1 MVRIISNKIIQRKT
15 FLRRVKSSFR
25 SKKSQKVFVPPD
37 INVRVR
43 PKSQGT
49 KPTNK
54 GDPEIIVRRSSRTST
69 DEESDS
75 KPILYIYST
84 YNKPTKTPFQ
94 LTGTYFSAHVEYWF
108 GHLLGT

>member
-1 MVRIISNKIIQRKT
+1 MVRVISNKIIQRKT

-43 PKSQGT
+43 PKSQ
-49 KPTNK
+49 PANK
-54 GDPEIIVRRSSRTST
+54 DDPEIIVRRSSRTST

-75 KPILYIYST
+75 EPILYIPHMINPRNPNFNYQE
-84 YNKPTKTPFQ
+84 PI
-94 LTGTYFSAHVEYWF
+94 SAHF
-108 GHLLGT
+108 

>member
-43 PKSQGT
+43 PKSQ
-49 KPTNK
+49 PANK
-54 GDPEIIVRRSSRTST
+54 GDPEVIVRRSSRTST

-75 KPILYIYST
+75 KPILYSPYCMELIV
-84 YNKPTKTPFQ
+84 F
-94 LTGTYFSAHVEYWF
+94 
-108 GHLLGT
+108 

>member
-43 PKSQGT
+43 PRSQGT
-49 KPTNK
+49 KPANK
-54 GDPEIIVRRSSRTST
+54 GDPEVIVRRSSRTST

-75 KPILYIYST
+75 KPILYRPQILTQIEYGFDHLNWGISWSNPYSI
-84 YNKPTKTPFQ
+84 
-94 LTGTYFSAHVEYWF
+94 
-108 GHLLGT
+108 

>member
-1 MVRIISNKIIQRKT
+1 MVRVISNKIIQRKT

-25 SKKSQKVFVPPD
+25 SKKSPKVFVPPD

-43 PKSQGT
+43 PKSQ
-49 KPTNK
+49 PANK

-75 KPILYIYST
+75 KPILYRPQILTQIEYGFDHLNWGISWSNPYSI
-84 YNKPTKTPFQ
+84 
-94 LTGTYFSAHVEYWF
+94 
-108 GHLLGT
+108 